1 VSLSED
7 EVRHL
12 LRECVTVVRPGEVL
26 ILRVGPPG
34 VLTPNQLREYQES
47 LNWWLV
53 ENAPGIKALAVIGEN
68 GQIVRQEPEVF
79 HQAPPDGGGGLMP
92 CCGKTPF
99 EVPGTDRMTAD
110 PALVT
115 CMNAPP
121 SPAPGRA
128 IASGAGG
135 HE

>member
-1 VSLSED
+1 MSLSED

-34 VLTPNQLREYQES
+34 VFTPNQLREYQDS
-47 LNWWLV
+47 VTWWLDH
-53 ENAPGIKALAVIGEN
+53 NAPGVKALVVIGED
-68 GQIVRQEPEVF
+68 GQIVRQETEVV
-79 HQAPPDGGGGLMP
+79 HQAPADGGGGLMP

-99 EVPGTDRMTAD
+99 DVPGTDRMTAD

-115 CMNAPP
+115 CINAPP
-121 SPAPGRA
+121 NPANGRA